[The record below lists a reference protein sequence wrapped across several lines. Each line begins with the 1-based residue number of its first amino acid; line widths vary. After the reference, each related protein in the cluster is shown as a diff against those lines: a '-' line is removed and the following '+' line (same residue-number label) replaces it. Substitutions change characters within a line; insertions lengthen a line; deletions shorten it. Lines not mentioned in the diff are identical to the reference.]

1 VRKTLEKLVREL
13 EAKSNVSG
21 IGLFGSW
28 SRGEATSASDV
39 DLLILDDS
47 NLEDEYVERI
57 TPSGLMVDLDHVP
70 KQWINTV
77 IPPDMDQKLY
87 ELQILFDR
95 DWALANTKLLMA
107 KSYVSAERVSI
118 RTEAHVVDS
127 DIYLSRATSAF
138 SREDYRSAFL
148 FSIVAL
154 ESVFKVLIEIALL
167 PFSNSHFAERLEAST
182 AKLSMPDLF
191 NEYVNLARLE
201 EVKASIAKE
210 KLKLFS
216 VVWDEMSNTVRRHP
230 QRLGSS
236 HFQIKARLNYYLT
249 TAFLQGIITRS
260 NFMIDNEKLV
270 ESLHYL
276 KTVFLNAVE
285 NYAWLKS
292 SIDKTKIDNTLLIR
306 SLESLEKKNP
316 KNYERIVGFLDLKN
330 IERLDAARAIRRTK
344 EIMVRI
350 RRDRKVL
357 IKNHL
362 TKS

>member
-1 VRKTLEKLVREL
+1 VREL
-13 EAKSNVSG
+13 EAKSHVLG

-47 NLEDEYVERI
+47 NLKDEYVERI
-57 TPSGLMVDLDHVP
+57 NPSGLMVDLDRVP

-87 ELQILFDR
+87 ELQIFFDR

-107 KSYVSAERVSI
+107 KFYVSAERVSI
-118 RTEAHVVDS
+118 RTEAHVADL

-154 ESVFKVLIEIALL
+154 ESVLKVLIEIALL
-167 PFSNSHFAERLEAST
+167 PFSNSHFVERLEAST

-230 QRLGSS
+230 QKRGSS
-236 HFQIKARLNYYLT
+236 HFRIRARLNYYLT

-276 KTVFLNAVE
+276 KTVFINAVE

-316 KNYERIVGFLDLKN
+316 KNYERIVDFLDLKN

-344 EIMVRI
+344 EVMFRV

-357 IKNHL
+357 IKNNL

>member
-1 VRKTLEKLVREL
+1 VREF
-13 EAKSNVSG
+13 EAKGNVSG

-28 SRGEATSASDV
+28 SRGEDTSTSDI

-47 NLEDEYVERI
+47 NLEGEYVERI

-77 IPPDMDQKLY
+77 IPPRLDQKLS
-87 ELQILFDR
+87 ELQIFFDR
-95 DWALANTKLLMA
+95 DWALANTKLLMN
-107 KSYVSAERVSI
+107 KSYVSADRIGI

-138 SREDYRSAFL
+138 SREDYRSAYV
-148 FSIVAL
+148 FSVVAL
-154 ESVFKVLIEIALL
+154 ESILKVLAEIALQ
-167 PFSNSHFAERLEAST
+167 PFSNSHFVERLETST
-182 AKLSMPDLF
+182 AKLGIPHLF
-191 NEYVNLARLE
+191 TEYLNMARFE
-201 EVKASIAKE
+201 EVNPSIAKE
-210 KLKLFS
+210 KLRLFRLI
-216 VVWDEMSNTVRRHP
+216 WDEMSNVVKRHP
-230 QRLGSS
+230 QKLEPS
-236 HFQIKARLNYYLT
+236 HFRIRTSLKYYLNP
-249 TAFLQGIITRS
+249 AFLQGIIMRS

-276 KTVFLNAVE
+276 EAIFLTIVE

-292 SIDKTKIDNTLLIR
+292 SIDRIKIDNTLLLR

-316 KNYERIVGFLDLKN
+316 KNYERIVDFLDLKN

-344 EIMVRI
+344 EIMSKI
-350 RRDRKVL
+350 RKDRKVL

>member
-13 EAKSNVSG
+13 EAKGNASG
-21 IGLFGSW
+21 VGLFGSW
-28 SRGEATSASDV
+28 SRGEATSASDI

-47 NLEDEYVERI
+47 NLKDEYVERI
-57 TPSGLMVDLDHVP
+57 TPSDLMVDLDHVP

-95 DWALANTKLLMA
+95 DWGLANTKLLMN

-138 SREDYRSAFL
+138 SREDYRSAYL
-148 FSIVAL
+148 FSAVAL
-154 ESVFKVLIEIALL
+154 ESILKVLVEIALQ
-167 PFSNSHFAERLEAST
+167 PFSNSHFVERLETST
-182 AKLSMPDLF
+182 ARLGVPHLF
-191 NEYVNLARLE
+191 TEYLNMARFE
-201 EVKASIAKE
+201 EINASIAKE
-210 KLKLFS
+210 KLRLFRLI
-216 VVWDEMSNTVRRHP
+216 WDEMNDIVRRHP
-230 QRLGSS
+230 QKLEPS
-236 HFQIKARLNYYLT
+236 HFRIRTGLKYYLNP
-249 TAFLQGIITRS
+249 AFLQGIVMRS

-276 KTVFLNAVE
+276 EAVFLTIVE

-292 SIDKTKIDNTLLIR
+292 SIDRIKIDNTLLLR
-306 SLESLEKKNP
+306 SLENLEKKNP
-316 KNYERIVGFLDLKN
+316 KNYEHIVDFLDLKN
-330 IERLDAARAIRRTK
+330 IERLDAARAIRKTK
-344 EIMVRI
+344 EIMLRI
-350 RRDRKVL
+350 RKDRKVL